1 MQPRLTRLEHCP
13 ACAKPSAGEWE
24 RCIFCGHSLLSGGIE
39 QWRTV
44 YHPYSYA
51 DAMLASAA
59 LRANGVT
66 VRVETGN
73 LLMRHGGVV
82 QVAADEH
89 PIAREVLR
97 RVRGVRTD
105 TEYLEWQQLKRRRGA
120 RSRLLIGA
128 IAAGTAIAAGV
139 ALYLFHAADADRP
152 AITRTAR

>member
-1 MQPRLTRLEHCP
+1 MRDAMTRLEHCP
-13 ACAKPSAGEWE
+13 ACRKPAAGEGPH
-24 RCIFCGHSLLSGGIE
+24 CIFCGHSLMIGSIS

-59 LRANGVT
+59 LQANGLA
-66 VRVETGN
+66 VRMEHGN
-73 LLMRHGGVV
+73 LITRHGGVV

-105 TEYLEWQQLKRRRGA
+105 TEYLEWQQLKRRRA
-120 RSRLLIGA
+120 SFRLLIGA
-128 IAAGTAIAAGV
+128 VAAGTALAAGLV
-139 ALYLFHAADADRP
+139 LYIVNAGQAEKP
-152 AITRTAR
+152 PITRTAR